1 MNTLRKMKR
10 IKYTNQGVDI
20 NKIYSNDKYQL
31 KNTWTS
37 MLLDLNFTKLVTI
50 RPVWHKYQFE
60 EQMSNLKQQYNINHL
75 FYSIE
80 FNTGDKYY
88 HMHLM
93 LDQEGGSKHS
103 LAKQLNIPMNKIP
116 YYETIKNKLSVS
128 RYVKKYMQ
136 NEQLHYNFY

>member
-1 MNTLRKMKR
+1 MRTLRKMKT
-10 IKYTNQGVDI
+10 IKYTNEGRSLS
-20 NKIYSNDKYQL
+20 KIYPKEKYQL

-60 EQMSNLKQQYNINHL
+60 EQMSNLKDEYNINHI

-80 FNTGDKYY
+80 ANMDDKYY

-93 LDQEGGSKHS
+93 LDQDGGSKHS
-103 LAKQLNIPMNKIP
+103 LAKQLNIPKNKIP
-116 YYETIKNKLSVS
+116 YYETIKNKLKVN